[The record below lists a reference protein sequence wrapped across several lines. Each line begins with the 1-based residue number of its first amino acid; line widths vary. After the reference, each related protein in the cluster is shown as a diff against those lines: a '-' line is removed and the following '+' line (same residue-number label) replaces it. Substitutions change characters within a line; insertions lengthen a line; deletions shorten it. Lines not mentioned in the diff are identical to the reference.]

1 MFRIFIHDGIA
12 LNIDNDED
20 AERLLSNGAR
30 ELTNEEIAA
39 AGMAGYE
46 HLVSPSNTTISEDG
60 GITFTPPE
68 PPSLEE
74 VKAKKLEELR
84 RAWLAAEDNGVV
96 QSSLGFT
103 IDATERSN
111 RDIDGLIK
119 DMEASGGET
128 TVFCDA
134 VNSFHEVTLA
144 DLKTMQL
151 EVIRHGQAI
160 YARKWELRTAIE
172 SAETAEAVE
181 AVEISFGEAIA

>member
-20 AERLLSNGAR
+20 TERLLSDGAR
-30 ELTNEEIAA
+30 ELTPEEIAA

-60 GITFTPPE
+60 SITFTPPE

-74 VKAKKLEELR
+74 VKTKKLEELR
-84 RAWLAAEDNGVV
+84 TAWLAAEENGVV
-96 QSSLGFT
+96 QSSLGFP

-119 DMEASGGET
+119 EMEASGGEKT
-128 TVFCDA
+128 LFCDA
-134 VNSFHEVTLA
+134 VNVFHEVTLA

-172 SAETAEAVE
+172 GAETAEAVE
-181 AVEISFGEAIA
+181 SVEIRFGEVSA